1 MPTELDVPRPDQ
13 GPVPAARGTLF
24 HTAIKDPRGED
35 LLPLSA
41 LKAPYPDLYARHLA
55 KYQGREERL
64 RERVLPLDCAW
75 TDVVF
80 LSPVDSTLLF
90 GAMRSAGR
98 AVADPRM
105 WTLDA
110 ALLDPRQCCVRLM
123 RLTRGRLSADPA
135 DEDDYLP
142 LTTATLRAV
151 SQVTDRALARLRTL
165 APDEPGLPWGDVPHV
180 LHRGPIPLRLFQR
193 SSG

>member
-1 MPTELDVPRPDQ
+1 MSTEPARTDPDPDSCAPRRAQ
-13 GPVPAARGTLF
+13 GSLF
-24 HTAIKDPRGED
+24 HTAVKDPRGEA

-41 LKAPYPDLYARHLA
+41 LEQRYPDLYVRHLA
-55 KYQGREERL
+55 RYRGREHRL

-75 TDVVF
+75 ADVVF
-80 LSPVDSTLLF
+80 FSPIDSTLLF
-90 GAMRSAGR
+90 EAMRIAGR
-98 AVADPRM
+98 PVAAAPM

-110 ALLDPRQCCVRLM
+110 SRLDPRHCCVRLM
-123 RLTRGRLSADPA
+123 RLTRGARSADPG

-165 APDEPGLPWGDVPHV
+165 GPDEPALPWGDVPHV
-180 LHRGPIPLRLFQR
+180 LHRGPVPWSLFR
-193 SSG
+193 S